1 MSAFTIIII
10 FISICAGLVS
20 MAFIINQAMS
30 SQRTLKKFNE
40 AYVRITQNTNQG
52 FDQEEV
58 AGTLSDFLGTFTL
71 VEYSQNPLL
80 KKQVDALLKEIGD
93 KVNNNNFSHP
103 AAAYPGKRFLSE
115 NRQTKQPAP
124 HISEE
129 MGGEETPE
137 VLEKLAKHISEKK
150 LPGTDGFLVDER
162 DELEY
167 PHARNP
173 VSVTA
178 LRQLHQY
185 YIPIMIN
192 LLKIARK
199 EGVEYRGYECTG
211 KLLEAIYRKNA
222 ISSQA
227 HKLLISALKIMD
239 GDKWYVE
246 EYEGQMAIKLAMG
259 AIKLIG
265 MPDDN
270 YRPAAASRE
279 TQYLLDRV
287 EASQREELKD
297 FIRQFSQRRIPGPV
311 DAYMEGD
318 DDYYKLA
325 RKPVSVETLHETYRY
340 YPTLMIRLLQISRE
354 VGIEYRGRESIETL
368 TYKLSSENAISPL
381 SARFLSNSVRIVSAA
396 EIAPKFVEEDE
407 LRMAK
412 RLADAALDSLEI
424 EKPKRENGTNGK

>member
-10 FISICAGLVS
+10 LSSICAGLVS
-20 MAFIINQAMS
+20 LAFIIYHAMS

-80 KKQVDALLKEIGD
+80 KKQVDALLKDIGD
-93 KVNNNNFSHP
+93 KVNNNFAHP
-103 AAAYPGKRFLSE
+103 AAVYSDKRLFSE
-115 NRQTKQPAP
+115 NRQTKQPVP
-124 HISEE
+124 QISEE
-129 MGGEETPE
+129 VGSEETPE
-137 VLEKLAKHISEKK
+137 VLEKLAKHIAEKK
-150 LPGTDGFLVDER
+150 LPGADGFLVDEG

-185 YIPIMIN
+185 YFPIMIN

-222 ISSQA
+222 ITSQA
-227 HKLLISALKIMD
+227 YKLLTSALKIMD

-246 EYEGQMAIKLAMG
+246 EYEGQMAIKLALG
-259 AIKLIG
+259 AIRLIG

-270 YRPAAASRE
+270 YRLAATSRE

-318 DDYYKLA
+318 DEYYKLA
-325 RKPVSVETLHETYRY
+325 RKPVSIESLHETYRY
-340 YPTLMIRLLQISRE
+340 YPTIMIRLLQISRE

-368 TYKLSSENAISPL
+368 THKLSSENAISPL

-424 EKPKRENGTNGK
+424 WTAERENGTNGK